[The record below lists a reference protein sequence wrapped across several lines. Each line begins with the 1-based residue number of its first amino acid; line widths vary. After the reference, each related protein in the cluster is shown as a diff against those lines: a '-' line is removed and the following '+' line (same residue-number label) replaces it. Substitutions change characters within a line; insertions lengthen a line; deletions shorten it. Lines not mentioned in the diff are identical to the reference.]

1 MWRFHNRGWFG
12 THRLRNGAEV
22 GKNGI
27 RKFKEKKHRGLNAPL
42 KQAGVPEITT
52 NKNKPEG
59 AGKKAREL
67 PPPDWSEGRR
77 NLATVK
83 TLTIRGDSN
92 SVLGWRNGETRQN
105 KHKMKIG
112 AAQKDLPALWNEE
125 WRLDDRN
132 EGWARHTYREQNKIA
147 DSWAGRGMN
156 GEHVLWE
163 TQEISK
169 KDAVGWVCGSLVN

>member
-1 MWRFHNRGWFG
+1 MRS
-12 THRLRNGAEV
+12 GAEV
-22 GKNGI
+22 EKNGK
-27 RKFKEKKHRGLNAPL
+27 RKIKEKKHRGLNAPR

-52 NKNKPEG
+52 KKKKAEG

-67 PPPDWSEGRR
+67 PPLDWPEGRR

-92 SVLGWRNGETRQN
+92 SVVVWMHGETRQN
-105 KHKMKIG
+105 KHKKTIG
-112 AAQKDLPALWNEE
+112 AAQKDLLALCNEE

-132 EGWARHTYREQNKIA
+132 EGWARHVCREHNKTA

-163 TQEISK
+163 TQETVEER
-169 KDAVGWVCGSLVN
+169 AVESLWILGRELQRRTLWCGPVDLW